1 MKLFWGG
8 LLLAVSV
15 HATIFQVAPQLGA
28 AGNINGG
35 SYNAGAAQSGVALL
49 NFSGLGCSGV
59 AIAPTVIL
67 TAAHCVTG
75 PANVASA
82 FFTDSGSNL
91 GSFGVSSY
99 LVHPSYTGDTLG
111 QVDLALVY
119 LTSPLAAW
127 VSIYQLYNNTDEV
140 GQVYQ
145 VAGWGERASNGGA
158 QASAGAFGTAL
169 RVGNNLWDATFAPFA
184 PFLPNQPVAPRNDL
198 LVADFDD
205 GTAPNNSWLVHF
217 PLLGLTNAGVPN
229 EVTLAP
235 GDSGGPSFLGG
246 RVAGITSFNATFDA
260 PVRGAFGEFN
270 GATRI
275 SSHIVWIN
283 ENAGTSQVPEP
294 ASFGMVGVA
303 GYLIWA
309 MRRRH
314 NRKAGILSPG
324 QIAA

>member
-1 MKLFWGG
+1 MKLFWSG

-15 HATIFQVAPQLGA
+15 HAAIFQVAPQLGA

-49 NFSGLGCSGV
+49 NFSGVGCSGV

-67 TAAHCVTG
+67 TAAHCMSG
-75 PANVASA
+75 PAEVASA
-82 FFTDSGSNL
+82 FFTDSAANL
-91 GSFGVSSY
+91 ASYGVSSY
-99 LVHPSYTGDTLG
+99 LVHPSFTGNTLT

-119 LTSPLAAW
+119 LTSPIAAW
-127 VSIYQLYNNTDEV
+127 VSIYEIYSNTDEV
-140 GQVYQ
+140 GQIYQ
-145 VAGWGERASNGGA
+145 VAGWGARVSNGGN
-158 QASAGAFGTAL
+158 QGDGAPGTAL
-169 RVGNNLWDATFAPFA
+169 RVGNNFWDATFAPFA
-184 PFLPNQPVAPRNDL
+184 PLFLTAARDDI

-205 GTAPNNSWLVHF
+205 GTAAHNGWMNLF
-217 PLLGLTNAGVPN
+217 PSLGLTNAGVAN
-229 EVTLAP
+229 EVTFAA

-246 RVAGITSFNATFDA
+246 RVAGITSFN
-260 PVRGAFGEFN
+260 VRSRLAVPGAFGEFN

-309 MRRRH
+309 VIRRPQLASRDLVTRP
-314 NRKAGILSPG
+314 NE
-324 QIAA
+324 AA